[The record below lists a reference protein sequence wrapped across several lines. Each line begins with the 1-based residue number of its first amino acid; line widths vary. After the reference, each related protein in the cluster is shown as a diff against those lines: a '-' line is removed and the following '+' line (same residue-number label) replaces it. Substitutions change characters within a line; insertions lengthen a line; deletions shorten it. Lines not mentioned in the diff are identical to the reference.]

1 MPPKHPRATSTALL
15 AAATLTVLVLT
26 GCSSPRST
34 SSSTGSSADLT
45 DTGKSISDVTVS
57 INGAPSSLYPGIA
70 AGILDYDVASLS
82 AEGLVQIGDDGQVE
96 PAVASSWTQPDQQ
109 TIVFELN
116 PHAKFQTGAAV
127 TPADVIASI
136 DAAKDPNVSP
146 ATASY
151 LGAVDSAT
159 QTGDDEVTVKLSSA
173 QPDYLANFSAASAL
187 WIYPASYWQSHSKD
201 VGSATALPV
210 GTGPYKITKYVPDSE
225 IDYALTN
232 TWWGET
238 GAKAVTPHAKKI
250 TISIITDESARVL
263 AAKSGKTDIALQ
275 VPIAQTAEWNALKD
289 FRIEHA
295 ADLSYTGF
303 YFQQSVKPFDDPK
316 VREAIGYAFDYQ
328 GVVDK
333 LLKGQGKVATAIATP
348 QSVASVYPSAASAA
362 KALDLSPFDFD
373 MKKAKA
379 ALKASSVPDGFT
391 TELVYPSDYP
401 QLGQAALAL
410 AQNLKTIGI
419 TLNVKEE
426 PVDQWFGTLSDGTH
440 GLNYMLY
447 FSTTGDVTDTSGY
460 LLGDQNPGG
469 YKNSEVQSLVASASS
484 SADEKTRVSDILTAN
499 KLAIAQDH
507 ADIPLWWGESSTAFE
522 NGIGIKD
529 FGPYLLT
536 RPWGANIFAAK

>member
-1 MPPKHPRATSTALL
+1 MSSTHVRASATVL
-15 AAATLTVLVLT
+15 AAAATITALALT
-26 GCSSPRST
+26 GCTTTST
-34 SSSTGSSADLT
+34 SSGSASSAALKDS
-45 DTGKSISDVTVS
+45 GKSMNDVSVS

-70 AGILDYDVASLS
+70 AGILDYDVASLT
-82 AEGLVQIGDDGQVE
+82 AEGLVQIGDDGELE

-116 PHAKFQTGAAV
+116 PAAKFQTGAAV
-127 TPADVIASI
+127 TPADVVASI
-136 DAAKDPNVSP
+136 NAAKDPTVSP

-151 LGAVDSAT
+151 LSAVSGAT
-159 QTGDDEVTVKLSSA
+159 QTGDREVTVKLSSPQRA
-173 QPDYLANFSAASAL
+173 YLANFSAASSL
-187 WIYPASYWQSHSKD
+187 WIYPASYWKAHSKD

-210 GTGPYKITKYVPDSE
+210 GTGPYKVTKYVPDSE
-225 IDYALTN
+225 IDYALSN
-232 TWWGET
+232 TWWGAT
-238 GAKAVTPHAKKI
+238 GKNAVTPHAKKI

-275 VPIAQTAEWNALKD
+275 VPISQTAEWNALKD
-289 FRIEHA
+289 YRIEHA
-295 ADLSYTGF
+295 PDLSYTGF

-316 VREAIGYAFDYQ
+316 VREAIGYAFDYK

-348 QSVASVYPSAASAA
+348 QSIAGMYPHAGDVA

-373 MKKAKA
+373 LKKAKA
-379 ALKASSVPDGFT
+379 ALAASTVPGGFT
-391 TELVYPSDYP
+391 AELVYPSDYP

-469 YKNSEVQSLVASASS
+469 YKNADVQQLVS
-484 SADEKTRVSDILTAN
+484 SAESSPDQKFRVQDILAAN
-499 KLAIAQDH
+499 KIAIADDH

-536 RPWGANIFAAK
+536 RPWGASIFSSK